1 MFIHIGNDNVIQS
14 KDVISIIDR
23 NVVTSSSIMEE
34 MMENM
39 GQQQK
44 IFGPMDEAKSVVVTT
59 EEIYYSSLSVSTL
72 KKRASM
78 ISTIS
83 KLDDF
88 SDELDDSSDDE
99 LEEIPLKE
107 QL

>member
-14 KDVISIIDR
+14 KDVISIVDR
-23 NVVTSSSIMEE
+23 NIISSSIIMEE
-34 MMENM
+34 MMNNVKSQERV
-39 GQQQK
+39 
-44 IFGPMDEAKSVVVTT
+44 FGPIDEAKSVVITNEQVYFST
-59 EEIYYSSLSVSTL
+59 LSVSTL

-88 SDELDDSSDDE
+88 SDELE
-99 LEEIPLKE
+99 
-107 QL
+107 

>member
-14 KDVISIIDR
+14 KDVITIIDR
-23 NVVTSSSIMEE
+23 NVVTSSTIMED
-34 MMENM
+34 MMVDAKK
-39 GQQQK
+39 GK
-44 IFGPMDEAKSVVVTT
+44 IIFGPKDEAKSVVITGD
-59 EEIYYSSLSVSTL
+59 EIYYSSLSVSTL

-88 SDELDDSSDDE
+88 SDELD
-99 LEEIPLKE
+99 
-107 QL
+107 

>member
-14 KDVISIIDR
+14 KDVVTIIDR
-23 NVVTSSSIMEE
+23 NVVTSSGVMEE
-34 MMENM
+34 MMENTRK
-39 GQQQK
+39 QE
-44 IFGPMDEAKSVVVTT
+44 IVFGPTDEAKSVVITS
-59 EEIYYSSLSVSTL
+59 EEIYFSSLSVPTL

-88 SDELDDSSDDE
+88 SDELE
-99 LEEIPLKE
+99 
-107 QL
+107 

>member
-1 MFIHIGNDNVIQS
+1 MMFIHIGNDNVIQS
-14 KDVISIIDR
+14 KDVITIIDR

-34 MMENM
+34 MMDNAKKQE
-39 GQQQK
+39 
-44 IFGPMDEAKSVVVTT
+44 IVLGPTDQAKSVVITNKQ
-59 EEIYYSSLSVSTL
+59 IYYSSLSVSTL

-88 SDELDDSSDDE
+88 SDELE
-99 LEEIPLKE
+99 
-107 QL
+107 

>member
-14 KDVISIIDR
+14 EDVITIIDHS
-23 NVVTSSSIMEE
+23 VVTSSSTMEKVI
-34 MMENM
+34 ENNTK
-39 GQQQK
+39 QHK
-44 IFGPMDEAKSVVVTT
+44 VFGPTDEVKSVVVTSDQ
-59 EEIYYSSLSVSTL
+59 IYYSSLSVSTL

-88 SDELDDSSDDE
+88 SDELE
-99 LEEIPLKE
+99 
-107 QL
+107 